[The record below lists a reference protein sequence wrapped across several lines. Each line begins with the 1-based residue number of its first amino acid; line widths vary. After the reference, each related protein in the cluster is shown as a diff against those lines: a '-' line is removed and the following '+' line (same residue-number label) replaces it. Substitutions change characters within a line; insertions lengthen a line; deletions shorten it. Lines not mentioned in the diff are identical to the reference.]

1 MCKPTISG
9 IYALKTEVDVWFKDV
24 VNSPELFDPG
34 RGKITIYLKGE
45 LSGIC
50 DDGTGGKGVVRSC
63 GTRLP
68 PIYSDAAHG
77 VVQIQF
83 PDELWEKPG
92 VPAFN
97 TTGHATG
104 FNPGDMLVLD
114 KGIGLVGIDLAMPDA
129 TWPTPAQT
137 ATFMCTGGKTKADCF
152 PDMDGDMN
160 PGVTVTFLQTGTPP
174 DPGYTTTGGWK
185 YVPAP
190 TQISDALG
198 GGMVGA
204 SEAYIGLRTKLGGAG
219 ALSADCKSGAGNADV
234 DDFESRVWDCK
245 MKAGA
250 KCTVDG
256 AQFLDKIT
264 PTFHVL
270 KAGGVPPAEWKY
282 PGLRAAEV
290 DPKLNRMPSVGP
302 KTSVVRL
309 GDIGSTVS
317 CADVRGAAY
326 PPNQ

>member
-1 MCKPTISG
+1 M
-9 IYALKTEVDVWFKDV
+9 
-24 VNSPELFDPG
+24 
-34 RGKITIYLKGE
+34 
-45 LSGIC
+45 
-50 DDGTGGKGVVRSC
+50 GVVRSC

-68 PIYSDAAHG
+68 PIYADVAHG
-77 VVQIQF
+77 VVQIEF

-92 VPAFN
+92 VPTFK
-97 TTGHATG
+97 TTGHASG

-114 KGIGLVGIDLAMPDA
+114 KAAGLIGIDLVTLDA
-129 TWPTPAQT
+129 PFPTAAQT
-137 ATFMCTGGKTKADCF
+137 GTFTCMGGKTKAACF

-160 PGVTVTFLQTGTPP
+160 PGVTVNFKQDGTPA
-174 DPGYTTTGGWK
+174 DPGYTTPGGWK

-190 TQISDALG
+190 TQASDALG
-198 GGMVGA
+198 GGAVGA
-204 SEAYIGLRTKLGGAG
+204 SQAYIGLRTRLGGGG

-250 KCTVDG
+250 KCTADG
-256 AQFLDKIT
+256 AAFLDKIT

-270 KAGGVPPAEWKY
+270 KAGTAPPAEWKF
-282 PGLRAAEV
+282 PGARASELN
-290 DPKLNRMPSVGP
+290 PKLDRSMSAGP